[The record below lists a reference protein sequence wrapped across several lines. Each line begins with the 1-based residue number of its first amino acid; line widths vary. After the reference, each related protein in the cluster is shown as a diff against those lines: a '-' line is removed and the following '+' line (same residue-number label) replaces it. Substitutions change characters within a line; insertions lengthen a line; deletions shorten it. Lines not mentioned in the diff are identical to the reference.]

1 MLLRSIY
8 LAVSLLAVVALSG
21 CAGREPPHPDYD
33 PWEGFNRGV
42 FTFNDKL
49 DEYGL
54 EPVARGWD
62 YVVPHPVQSC
72 ISRFFNNLRFPIIL
86 VNDILQGKPHAAL
99 EAIARFQVNT
109 FFGGLGLFDI
119 AADYGGLKPQDEDTG
134 QTLGYWGI
142 SPGPYLVLPFLG
154 PSNPRDVV
162 GLGGDFALGFYT
174 YFVPVPYVTIAAS
187 AINIVNERARFLDV
201 VKNAKEA
208 SLDYYTFVRNAYVQR
223 RWKAVND
230 TLGKTTSDQEDEL
243 YNDEIYEDYLEE
255 GNKPY

>member
-1 MLLRSIY
+1 MLRCTY
-8 LAVSLLAVVALSG
+8 LAVCLLAAVALSG
-21 CAGREPPHPDYD
+21 CAGRQPPQPDYD
-33 PWEGFNRGV
+33 PWEKFNRGI

-49 DEYGL
+49 DVYAL

-62 YVVPHPVQSC
+62 YVVPDSVQRGL
-72 ISRFFNNLRFPIIL
+72 SRFFNNLRFPIVL

-99 EAIARFQVNT
+99 EEIARFQVNT
-109 FFGGLGLFDI
+109 FLGGLGFFDI
-119 AADYGGLKPQDEDTG
+119 AGDYGGLKLQDEDTG
-134 QTLGYWGI
+134 QTLGVWGF

-154 PSNPRDVV
+154 PSSPRDVV

-174 YFVPVPYVTIAAS
+174 YFVPIPYVTIGAS
-187 AINIVNERARFLDV
+187 AINIVNERSRYIEE

-230 TLGKTTSDQEDEL
+230 TLGKVSTDQEEEL

-255 GNKPY
+255 GNRPF